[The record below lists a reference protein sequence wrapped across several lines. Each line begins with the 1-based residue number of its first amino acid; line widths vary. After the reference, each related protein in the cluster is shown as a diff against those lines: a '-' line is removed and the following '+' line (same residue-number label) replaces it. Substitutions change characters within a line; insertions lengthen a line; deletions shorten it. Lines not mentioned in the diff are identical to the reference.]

1 MAMLRAN
8 IEKKTNKSPMKNVAQ
23 HVSSSKT
30 KKFTDIDTSN
40 PFIRN
45 LKKNS
50 EDKFK
55 SDPFSEVYG
64 NKQAK
69 AKKSAHIKIEDLD

>member
-8 IEKKTNKSPMKNVAQ
+8 VQKMPNKSPMKNVAQ

-55 SDPFSEVYG
+55 SDPYSEVHE
-64 NKQAK
+64 NKLAK
-69 AKKSAHIKIEDLD
+69 AKKSAHIRIEDLD